1 MIKTNNVY
9 SKELA
14 EGVLHSIIKR
24 KPDMLDG
31 THNGSVG
38 SVMVSLSDKEVEELV
53 AWAQAAKRTTVVG
66 KVVLGNC
73 NIEID
78 AVVIK

>member
-9 SKELA
+9 SKEVA
-14 EGVLHSIIKR
+14 EGILYTVIKR

-38 SVMVSLSDKEVEELV
+38 SIIVSLSDKEVEELV
-53 AWAQAAKRTTVVG
+53 AWAQASNRTTVVG
-66 KVVLGNC
+66 KVVLGNT

-78 AVVIK
+78 AVIIK